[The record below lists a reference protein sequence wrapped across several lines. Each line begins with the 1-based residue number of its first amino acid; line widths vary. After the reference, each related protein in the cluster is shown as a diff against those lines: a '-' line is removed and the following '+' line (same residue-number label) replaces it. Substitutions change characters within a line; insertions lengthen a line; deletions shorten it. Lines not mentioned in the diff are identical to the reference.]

1 MRRAVLL
8 LAWMLAAASP
18 AAARTYGGREVP
30 DAPLG
35 RIAGTTPIS
44 QINAN
49 NASGFSPLEFFT
61 VDIQGVVQV
70 GTGRLDPFDQA
81 GASAWFY
88 VSDGTGGL
96 AIARPGSIG
105 TAVAPGDS
113 VSVTS
118 TVFTQGAAPI
128 RGTRTLDL
136 GFGGT
141 VTVIGSGATAAPV
154 VVTAAD
160 IVTNG
165 AAWEGTRVRI
175 NALTI
180 VNPGAWPAAGAS
192 AFVNVTDGV
201 STFRMYVDDETDLD
215 GSAPP
220 SAAFDLI
227 GFVAQDDAPP
237 FNDSHFVWPTS
248 LADLVRGDGSGT
260 ATVSPP
266 SVPED
271 ATGVTLNFTFT
282 GQVATLETIE
292 LDVPV
297 AWGWTQSVTDVA
309 LGGAGFGAAAA
320 GVVPGAPPTIRIT
333 GAAVTAAASGT
344 LTVMNLSS
352 PVNPGVSAFPV
363 RTATLGGTPSPI
375 AAPPVVNVVT
385 GASPGDVV
393 INELLPVSANP
404 NDTSDE
410 SEFVELYNRTTVD
423 LDVSGWTL
431 TDVGRSEGCTL
442 DSRWAFPSGTV
453 LPAGGYLVV
462 ARTALDPNNPGNP
475 ADDRGFRVSFPGFTG
490 ALVEM
495 FDLESPSAAPLGDN
509 SAAADDPATPNM
521 TLLDP
526 HAAVDDQIGL
536 LGGVVTNGGQC
547 ESPNVPGRIVPFAE
561 VLVLRDVLGT
571 VIDAVEYREIGPC
584 AGDLCTGPLTG
595 ADDAYPF
602 GPPKPG
608 HSLGRS
614 ASSSDTGSSLADF
627 LPASVATPGAANV
640 PGDTVPPGF
649 VASATLGLSASV
661 IEIRYDEPVDEATAT
676 APGNYSVVAGGQSYA
691 VREVFGDIEAPQRHY
706 LVVTDPIPPSASGTL
721 SVSGVT
727 DLVIGGTGGNVF
739 SGSTGFT
746 VPAEA
751 VTVCDVQQ
759 FDESGFSPRV
769 GETVVFAGFVTLG
782 DIPASAPGAP
792 PPTDRVSIWVQEPG
806 GCGVNVFS
814 FLPTGAADFQLEF
827 ADVREFGVQLNHFV
841 RVRGVVTEFVS
852 ASSGSGSVTEV
863 AGIVGDIG
871 FYELVIVAGAG
882 PAPIEVS
889 TAAAN
894 DERLEGT
901 LVHTEGTV
909 INANALA
916 AWIDDGS
923 GSVQVFQNFSSLD
936 LTRFTVGDRLDVTGV
951 LTQFDATEPFLS
963 GYELVPQ
970 NQDAIF
976 EVDGSFAS
984 DGPSVQ
990 VEKRVLVPDL
1000 GETIDILARSPRRS
1014 DIIVEIYDAV
1024 GRKITT
1030 LYDGVGLGEMAFEW
1044 DGRDQSG
1051 SVVDP
1056 GVYICHARAVALDG
1070 GSVKTIAAP
1079 IVVGLRLDGNRP
1091 GASPGRMRIAD

>member
-1 MRRAVLL
+1 MRRAALL
-8 LAWMLAAASP
+8 LAGMLAAGSP

-61 VDIQGVVQV
+61 VDIQGVVQL
-70 GTGRLDPFDQA
+70 GTSRLDPFDLA
-81 GASAWFY
+81 GSSAWFY

-105 TAVAPGDS
+105 TALSPGDR
-113 VSVTS
+113 VSITS
-118 TVFTQGAAPI
+118 TVFTQGATPI
-128 RGTRTLDL
+128 RGTRTLDF

-141 VTVIGSGATAAPV
+141 VTVIGSGTVDAPA

-160 IVTNG
+160 VVTNG
-165 AAWEGTRVRI
+165 VAWEGTRVRI
-175 NALTI
+175 NAVTL
-180 VNPGAWPAAGAS
+180 VNPGAWPAAGVS
-192 AFVNVTDGV
+192 GFVNVTDGV
-201 STFRMYVDDETDLD
+201 STFRLYVDDETNLD
-215 GSAPP
+215 GSSPP
-220 SAAFDLI
+220 AAAFDLL

-237 FNDSHFVWPTS
+237 FDDSHFVWPAS
-248 LADLVRGDGSGT
+248 LSDLVLGDGSGT
-260 ATVSPP
+260 AAVNPAV
-266 SVPED
+266 VPED
-271 ATGVTLNFTFT
+271 AVGVTLAFTFT
-282 GQVATLETIE
+282 GQQATLATIE

-297 AWGWTQSVTDVA
+297 TWGWTQSPADVA
-309 LGGAGFGAAAA
+309 MSGPGFGAA
-320 GVVPGAPPTIRIT
+320 VVTIVPGTPPTIQVS
-333 GAAVTAAASGT
+333 GAAVTATATGT
-344 LTVMNLSS
+344 LTISGLSS
-352 PVNPGVSAFPV
+352 PANPGVSTFPV
-363 RTATLGGTPSPI
+363 RTAISGGTPASI
-375 AAPPVVNVVT
+375 AAPPSVNVVT

-393 INELLPVSANP
+393 INEMMPVSANA

-410 SEFVELYNRTTVD
+410 SEFVELFNRTTVD
-423 LDVSGWTL
+423 LDLSGWTL
-431 TDVGRSEGCTL
+431 TDIGRSEGCTL
-442 DSRWAFPSGTV
+442 DSRWAFPAGTV
-453 LPAGGYLVV
+453 LAAGGYLVV
-462 ARTALDPNNPGNP
+462 ARTALDPNNPGTT
-475 ADDRGFRVSFPGFTG
+475 ADDRGFRATFPSFPGVLF
-490 ALVEM
+490 EM
-495 FDLESPSAAPLGDN
+495 YDLESPSTAPQGDN
-509 SAAADDPATPNM
+509 TSAADDPATPNL

-526 HAAVDDQIGL
+526 HAGVDDQIGL
-536 LGGVVTNGGQC
+536 LGGVVTNAGQC
-547 ESPNVPGRIVPFAE
+547 ESPNVPGRVVPYAE
-561 VLVLRDVLGT
+561 AVVLRDVLGA

-584 AGDLCTGPLTG
+584 AGDLCTGPITG
-595 ADDAYPF
+595 ADDAYPW

-608 HSLGRS
+608 HSLGRNATS
-614 ASSSDTGSSLADF
+614 TDTGSSAADF
-627 LPASVATPGAANV
+627 LPASVATPGAANQ

-649 VASATLGLSASV
+649 VGGATAGVSASV
-661 IEIRYDEPVDEATAT
+661 IEIRYDEPVDESTAT
-676 APGNYSVVAGGQSYA
+676 AAANYTVVANGQGYP
-691 VREVFGDIEAPQRHY
+691 VREVLSDLEVPQRHF
-706 LVVTDPIPPSASGTL
+706 LIVTDPIPPSASGTL

-759 FDESGFSPRV
+759 FDDSGFSPRV

-814 FLPTGAADFQLEF
+814 FLPTGAADFELEF
-827 ADVREFGVQLNHFV
+827 ADVREFGVRLNHFA
-841 RVRGVVTEFVS
+841 RIRGVVTEFVS

-863 AGIVGDIG
+863 AGIVGDTG
-871 FYELVIVAGAG
+871 FYELVIVAGSG

-901 LVHTEGTV
+901 LLHTEGTV

-951 LTQFDATEPFLS
+951 LTQFDSTEPFLS

-1014 DIIVEIYDAV
+1014 DIIVEIYDAI

-1044 DGRDQSG
+1044 DGRDQYG
-1051 SVVDP
+1051 SMVDP

-1079 IVVGLRLDGNRP
+1079 IVVGLRLDGNREP
-1091 GASPGRMRIAD
+1091 PRAIGE